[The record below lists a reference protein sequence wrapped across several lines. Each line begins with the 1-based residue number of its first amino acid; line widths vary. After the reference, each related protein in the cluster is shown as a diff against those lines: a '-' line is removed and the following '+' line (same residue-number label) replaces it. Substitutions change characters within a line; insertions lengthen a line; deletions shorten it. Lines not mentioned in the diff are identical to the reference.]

1 MNEPLVIIRPFE
13 ESDRRF
19 VEASWFESYLKA
31 LRLPELPFE
40 IFKHGM
46 NVRIK
51 RLLAQSNVRI
61 AAARAFPDEILGYA
75 VIGTTHPAVLH
86 WLYVKA
92 SFRRNGLGTTL
103 LKAHTREVLWYT
115 HKPTRE
121 GHRFLMHHKLNFN
134 PTFADP
140 DANLGNDAG

>member
-1 MNEPLVIIRPFE
+1 MSDPLVIIRPFE

-46 NVRIK
+46 NARIA
-51 RLLAQSNVRI
+51 RLIENSDVRI

-75 VIGTTHPAVLH
+75 VLDKTTPVMH

-92 SFRRNGLGTTL
+92 SFRRNGLGTKL
-103 LKAHTREVLWYT
+103 LNTKPGTLWYT

-121 GHRFLMHHKLNFN
+121 GHRFLVHHSLNFN

-140 DANLGNDAG
+140 DANVGNDAG